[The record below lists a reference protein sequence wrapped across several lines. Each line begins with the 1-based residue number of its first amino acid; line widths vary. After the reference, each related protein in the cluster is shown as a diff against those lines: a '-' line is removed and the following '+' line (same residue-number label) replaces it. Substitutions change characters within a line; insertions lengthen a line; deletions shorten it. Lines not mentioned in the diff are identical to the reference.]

1 MVRDPDGLVSLD
13 PVKVQPLDSWLRR
26 AQNWPESPLA
36 TITTHLARKENLKS
50 TSWLNSKLHN
60 CNAHLLMQIAHI
72 SPDDAQN
79 IKIFL

>member
-26 AQNWPESPLA
+26 AQSPLA
-36 TITTHLARKENLKS
+36 SITTHSPRKENLRS